1 MPDRSERG
9 ARTPAELYGLDTAT
23 QEALTRREAIRRGG
37 AVAAAAAVFP
47 SDFAE
52 RLARIAPQDAVI
64 PWTNAPEAGGRANTL
79 DWQSLDSF
87 VTPTEQLFRVG
98 HYGMPELDGAAW
110 RLEVKGMVD
119 RPMTFTLDEIRSRP
133 SQDVTMLLE

>member
-1 MPDRSERG
+1 MPDRSGRG

-37 AVAAAAAVFP
+37 AVAVAAAVVP

-52 RLARIAPQDAVI
+52 RLAHSAPQDAVI

-79 DWQSLDSF
+79 DWQ
-87 VTPTEQLFRVG
+87 
-98 HYGMPELDGAAW
+98 
-110 RLEVKGMVD
+110 
-119 RPMTFTLDEIRSRP
+119 
-133 SQDVTMLLE
+133 